1 MMGQQMNVTAI
12 YSDYKKS
19 DYGWVMPQTMA
30 ISFGD
35 QFSMTAK
42 LNKVEVNVPVDA
54 TIFEMKK

>member
-1 MMGQQMNVTAI
+1 MNVTAI